1 MRTILLTGSTGFI
14 GSYFIKK
21 SSNYSIIPFSFQ
33 NGVIVN
39 IDFGRIDIVV
49 HLAALV
55 HQMEGASEE
64 AYFHVNTR
72 MTLELAKKAKEAGV
86 KQFIF
91 MSTVKV
97 YGEENKTP
105 YTENS
110 PCNPQ
115 DAYGKSKLAA
125 EEVLK
130 AIEDEN
136 FIISIIRTPVV
147 YGPGVKGN
155 IKRLIKLIEKAPI
168 LPFGAINNQR
178 SMVYV
183 GNLCAMINAIIEQK
197 KSGIF
202 LASDDKNTS
211 TTELIQTI
219 ATAMNRK
226 IVLLT
231 IPGFKQL
238 LQVLKPVFYQRLYG
252 NLTIDNTLTKTT
264 LSFQNP
270 YSFKE
275 GMKQTIL
282 GNTHD

>member
-1 MRTILLTGSTGFI
+1 MNILLTGAGGFI
-14 GSYFIKK
+14 GNHCIQYGLSHDIV
-21 SSNYSIIPFSFQ
+21 PFSFQ
-33 NGVIVN
+33 NGDIDTLNLSDCDAVI
-39 IDFGRIDIVV
+39 

-55 HQMEGASEE
+55 HQMKGASEE
-64 AYFHVNTR
+64 AYFHVNAKK
-72 MTLELAKKAKEAGV
+72 TLELAKKAKEAGV

-115 DAYGKSKLAA
+115 DDYGKSKLAA
-125 EEVLK
+125 EEALK

-136 FIISIIRTPVV
+136 FIVSIIRTPVV
-147 YGPGVKGN
+147 YGPDVKGN
-155 IKRLIKLIEKAPI
+155 IKSLIKLIKKVPI
-168 LPFGAINNQR
+168 LPFKAIKNQR

-219 ATAMNRK
+219 ATAMNKK
-226 IVLLT
+226 IVLLN
-231 IPGFKQL
+231 IPGFKPL

-252 NLTIDNTLTKTT
+252 NLTIDNTLTKNT

-275 GMKQTIL
+275 GIKQTIT
-282 GNTHD
+282 GSDHD

>member
-1 MRTILLTGSTGFI
+1 MNIFLTGSTGFI

-21 SSNYSIIPFSFQ
+21 SPNYSIIPFSFQ
-33 NGVIVN
+33 NRLIDD
-39 IDFGRIDIVV
+39 IDFDQIDAVV

-55 HQMEGASEE
+55 HQMEGAFKE
-64 AYFHVNTR
+64 AYFHVNTQK
-72 MTLELAKKAKEAGV
+72 TLELAKKAKEAGV

-115 DAYGKSKLAA
+115 DDYGKSKLAA
-125 EEVLK
+125 EEALK

-136 FIISIIRTPVV
+136 FIVSIIRTPVV
-147 YGPGVKGN
+147 YGPDVKGN
-155 IKRLIKLIEKAPI
+155 IKSLIKLIKKVPI
-168 LPFGAINNQR
+168 LPFKSIKNQR

-183 GNLCAMINAIIEQK
+183 GNLCAMINTIIEQK

-202 LASDDKNTS
+202 LASDDENTS

-226 IVLLT
+226 IVLLN
-231 IPGFKQL
+231 IPGFKPL
-238 LQVLKPVFYQRLYG
+238 LQALKPIFYQRLYG
-252 NLTIDNTLTKTT
+252 NLIIDNTLTKNT

-275 GMKQTIL
+275 GIKQTIT
-282 GNTHD
+282 GSDHD

>member
-115 DAYGKSKLAA
+115 DDYGKSKLAA
-125 EEVLK
+125 EEALK
-130 AIEDEN
+130 AIEDQN

-155 IKRLIKLIEKAPI
+155 IKRLIKLIEKALI

-183 GNLCAMINAIIEQK
+183 GNLCAMINAIIEQR

-202 LASDDKNTS
+202 LTSDDENTS

-226 IVLLT
+226 IVLLN
-231 IPGFKQL
+231 IPGFKPL
-238 LQVLKPVFYQRLYG
+238 LQVLKPVYYQRLYG
-252 NLTIDNTLTKTT
+252 NLMIDNTLTKRI

-275 GMKQTIL
+275 GIKQTIL
-282 GNTHD
+282 GSAHD

>member
-1 MRTILLTGSTGFI
+1 MNILLTGATGFI
-14 GSYFIKK
+14 GSYFIKEP
-21 SSNYSIIPFSFQ
+21 SNYSIIPFSFQ

-115 DAYGKSKLAA
+115 DDYGKSKLAA
-125 EEVLK
+125 EEALK

-136 FIISIIRTPVV
+136 FIVSIIRTPVV

-155 IKRLIKLIEKAPI
+155 IKSLIKLIQKIPV
-168 LPFGAINNQR
+168 LPFGAIKNQR

-183 GNLCAMINAIIEQK
+183 GNVCAMINAIIEQK

-226 IVLLT
+226 IVLLN
-231 IPGFKQL
+231 IPGFKPL

-252 NLTIDNTLTKTT
+252 NLIIDNTLTKNT

-270 YSFKE
+270 YSFEE
-275 GMKQTIL
+275 GIKQTIT
-282 GNTHD
+282 GSDHD